1 MIRQIE
7 NDSHLLKDISKELID
22 DLNEKN
28 VDEDIVFDIH
38 VAFEEALRNAMVHGN
53 ESDPGKKVTI
63 ETEVD
68 GDSVIIA
75 VEDEGPGFKPEDLP
89 DPTQDEN
96 LLKEGGRGV
105 YLMRHLMDELR
116 YENDGRKVIMIKYL
130 DKRHL

>member
-68 GDSVIIA
+68 GNSVIIT
-75 VEDEGPGFKPEDLP
+75 VEDEGSGFKPANLP

-105 YLMRHLMDELR
+105 YLMKHLMDELH

>member
-105 YLMRHLMDELR
+105 YLMKHLMDELR

>member
-53 ESDPGKKVTI
+53 ESDPEKKVTI
-63 ETEVD
+63 ETSVD
-68 GDSVIIA
+68 GNSVIIA